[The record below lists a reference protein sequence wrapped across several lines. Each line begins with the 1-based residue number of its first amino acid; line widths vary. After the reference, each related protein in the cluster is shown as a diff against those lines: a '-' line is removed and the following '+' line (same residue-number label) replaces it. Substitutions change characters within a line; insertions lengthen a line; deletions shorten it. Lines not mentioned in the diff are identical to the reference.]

1 METIV
6 TQIVAAVNDVL
17 WNKCLLFLFL
27 LLGSGVYFSIRTRFV
42 QIRKFGEG
50 MRRVFGNIKLV
61 GEGAGKEGMSCLL
74 YTSPSP
80 RD

>member
-17 WNKCLLFLFL
+17 GNKGLVLLFL
-27 LLGSGVYFSIRTRFV
+27 LLGSGVYFSVRTRFV

-61 GEGAGKEGMSCLL
+61 GEGAG
-74 YTSPSP
+74 
-80 RD
+80 